1 MNNELIVHQFN
12 VNDKRLNNHSER
24 IDKLEQQQSEFKAE
38 IKNLCENI
46 KSLTSILKWLCSL
59 IGGSFVGFFFYA
71 IQHNLFK

>member
-1 MNNELIVHQFN
+1 MNDELINHQLE
-12 VNDKRLNNHSER
+12 VNNKRLNNHADR
-24 IDKLEQQQSEFKAE
+24 IDKLEQKQSEFKTE